1 MRGEKCPRACG
12 RLARIGSPPHA
23 RGKVINLVVVVVDLG
38 ITPACAGKRSKATLL
53 CFCIQDHPRM
63 RGEKRLALVQAGHI
77 VGITPAC
84 AGKSFWVMAFAVTS
98 RDHPRMRGEKQNG
111 DAGPGGA

>member
-1 MRGEKCPRACG
+1 
-12 RLARIGSPPHA
+12 
-23 RGKVINLVVVVVDLG
+23 
-38 ITPACAGKRSKATLL
+38 
-53 CFCIQDHPRM
+53 M